1 MDDDIKETRLRG
13 IIRGCGS
20 LAVAFSGGVDSSLL
34 CAIAAAELGDRALA
48 VTVVSPMLP
57 RSELESARALASA
70 LGIRHVLVE
79 DGEIEEAVAR
89 NPADRCY
96 HCKNIEFAHIRRA
109 AAELGIDT
117 VAEGSNLD
125 DLSDY
130 RPGAAATRE
139 LGIRSPLKEAGLT
152 KAEIRAISKR
162 LSLPTWDKP
171 AFACLASRVP
181 YGERIDAAKLA
192 RVESSED
199 YLRGL
204 GFRQFRVRS
213 HGDIARIELARDE
226 RSKLFREELMD
237 AVSAR
242 LKSFGFVYVCL
253 ELEGYAMGSMNRVIA
268 REGVDA

>member
-1 MDDDIKETRLRG
+1 METLDKEKRLRD
-13 IIRGCGS
+13 IIHGCGT

-57 RSELESARALASA
+57 GSELASA
-70 LGIRHVLVE
+70 RELASSLGIRHLLVE

-96 HCKNIEFAHIRRA
+96 HCKKIEFSHILRA
-109 AAELGIDT
+109 AAEQGIDK

-125 DLSDY
+125 DLADY

-139 LGIRSPLKEAGLT
+139 LGIFSPLRDAGLT
-152 KAEIRAISKR
+152 KAEIRGISKR

-192 RVESSED
+192 RVEASED

-213 HGDIARIELARDE
+213 HGDIARLEVARDE
-226 RSKLFREELMD
+226 RPGLFDEERMD
-237 AVSAR
+237 AISAR
-242 LKSFGFVYVCL
+242 LKSLGFVYVCV
-253 ELEGYAMGSMNRVIA
+253 ELEGYQMGSMNRAIL
-268 REGVDA
+268 REGVGA